1 MSVKN
6 KVATSSLICYFII
19 VVIFAMVRMLS
30 AFGVFD
36 GLGAEADY
44 IFNVIIQVVIL
55 FSLSILLFSLFQKN
69 KIKDTFRFFGCKK
82 INGKAVLIS
91 IAIGVVVYFLNIFV
105 ATFFN
110 SILSLFGYSASSST
124 TYMESYPFWL
134 FIVNILITAVLP
146 GICEEIAHRGLL
158 LKGMSGLGQAKALI
172 LSSLLFGF
180 MHMNIQQFFYAT
192 LIGFLVGYLALICD
206 SIYPAMIIHFMNN
219 ALSVFAGYSSFN
231 NLGFEKIIES
241 LNVILQSNIIL
252 GFLFV
257 VLFLVALVYL
267 LMILIKLL
275 FRETTM
281 KNMKKLQLQIM
292 KQLLFI
298 LSIFLAVGCTDKSE
312 PVKTDLLSTVPQY
325 VQYEKSADA
334 FCIAAKG
341 KATAVCVS
349 SEDWE
354 GVVRAAGD
362 LVNDIRMVSGAEP
375 QLIKNTSS
383 STPTILIGTIGKSPL
398 IDQLVS
404 EGKLDVSAVKG
415 QWESFL
421 IQTVDGNL
429 VVAGS
434 DKRGTIYGIYDISE
448 K

>member
-6 KVATSSLICYFII
+6 KVATNSLICYFII

-55 FSLSILLFSLFQKN
+55 FALSILLFSLFQKN

-82 INGKAVLIS
+82 II
-91 IAIGVVVYFLNIFV
+91 NIFV

-110 SILSLFGYSASSST
+110 SILSLFGYSVSSST

-231 NLGFEKIIES
+231 NLGFEKIIGS

-292 KQLLFI
+292 KQLQKDAYLKELEATKNDEQI
-298 LSIFLAVGCTDKSE
+298 EKQNQVTLSFEEFDKLYKENNQKLGLMSKIDKE
-312 PVKTDLLSTVPQY
+312 ITSPNK
-325 VQYEKSADA
+325 EKMS
-334 FCIAAKG
+334 
-341 KATAVCVS
+341 
-349 SEDWE
+349 
-354 GVVRAAGD
+354 
-362 LVNDIRMVSGAEP
+362 LVNKILLTGIFVITAGV
-375 QLIKNTSS
+375 
-383 STPTILIGTIGKSPL
+383 TIFTF
-398 IDQLVS
+398 V
-404 EGKLDVSAVKG
+404 
-415 QWESFL
+415 W
-421 IQTVDGNL
+421 
-429 VVAGS
+429 
-434 DKRGTIYGIYDISE
+434 GIL
-448 K
+448 

>member
-6 KVATSSLICYFII
+6 KVATNSLICYFII

-55 FSLSILLFSLFQKN
+55 FALSILLFSLFQKN

-231 NLGFEKIIES
+231 NLGFEKIIGS

-292 KQLLFI
+292 KQLQKDAYLKELEATKNDEQI
-298 LSIFLAVGCTDKSE
+298 EKQNQVTLSFEEFDKLYKENNQKLGLMSKIDKE
-312 PVKTDLLSTVPQY
+312 ITSPNK
-325 VQYEKSADA
+325 
-334 FCIAAKG
+334 AKM
-341 KATAVCVS
+341 S
-349 SEDWE
+349 
-354 GVVRAAGD
+354 
-362 LVNDIRMVSGAEP
+362 LVNKILLTGIFVITAGV
-375 QLIKNTSS
+375 
-383 STPTILIGTIGKSPL
+383 TIFTF
-398 IDQLVS
+398 V
-404 EGKLDVSAVKG
+404 
-415 QWESFL
+415 W
-421 IQTVDGNL
+421 
-429 VVAGS
+429 
-434 DKRGTIYGIYDISE
+434 GIL
-448 K
+448 